1 MVAGGFFCDIRTH
14 PRRASLVHDAVKG
27 SGRPCHRRRS
37 ARWVPTRDRSPLAG
51 GTPILT
57 NPTPLGLSA
66 WPTGVG
72 GAEFGLAVEAGFVRP
87 GVLG

>member
-1 MVAGGFFCDIRTH
+1 MMPSRVRDGRATAAVAPGGFPPATV
-14 PRRASLVHDAVKG
+14 AL
-27 SGRPCHRRRS
+27 
-37 ARWVPTRDRSPLAG
+37 WLA
-51 GTPILT
+51 GTPIVT